1 MVLVGNSAPQIVV
14 VRYVVLMHKRRT
26 KCVLKSLCALAQA
39 QTRLRHRFNL
49 RSRGEVFPIK
59 VHF

>member
-14 VRYVVLMHKRRT
+14 VRYVVLMHKRRS
-26 KCVLKSLCALAQA
+26 KCVLKSLCVSAQA

-49 RSRGEVFPIK
+49 CSRREVFPIK